1 MSFSCYIPCHNM
13 SISGRRR
20 PRAHLRGFR
29 ARPARARPRGRASRA
44 EGPDRQSDAV
54 ARDPSKGDSAS
65 SVRRC
70 RRPGTRSFERR
81 TRFVRIVQSAGEA
94 SHDEALLQDVAGK
107 REQFRNPILQPH
119 DRQEVDLRIL
129 KIESRSR
136 TRPPRQ
142 TSDERSLNRYRHRS
156 RSENENS

>member
-1 MSFSCYIPCHNM
+1 MSQYEHFGPPEAPGPFEGFSGPP
-13 SISGRRR
+13 SQGPTEGS
-20 PRAHLRGFR
+20 RG
-29 ARPARARPRGRASRA
+29 RA

-107 REQFRNPILQPH
+107 REPFRNPILQTH

-129 KIESRSR
+129 KTNQEAGRD
-136 TRPPRQ
+136 PRAQ
-142 TSDERSLNRYRHRS
+142 TSD
-156 RSENENS
+156 

>member
-44 EGPDRQSDAV
+44 DGPDRQSDAV
-54 ARDPSKGDSAS
+54 ACDPSKGEGAS
-65 SVRRC
+65 SIRRC

-81 TRFVRIVQSAGEA
+81 TRFVRIVSSAGEA

-107 REQFRNPILQPH
+107 REQFRNPILQTH

-129 KIESRSR
+129 KIESKPGRDLR
-136 TRPPRQ
+136 AQ
-142 TSDERSLNRYRHRS
+142 TSD
-156 RSENENS
+156 

>member
-20 PRAHLRGFR
+20 PRAHLGGFR
-29 ARPARARPRGRASRA
+29 ARPTRAQPRGRASRA

-54 ARDPSKGDSAS
+54 ACDPSKGEGAS
-65 SVRRC
+65 SIRRC

-136 TRPPRQ
+136 TRTPRQ
-142 TSDERSLNRYRHRS
+142 TSHERSLNRYRHRS

>member
-1 MSFSCYIPCHNM
+1 M

-20 PRAHLRGFR
+20 PRAHLGGFR

-54 ARDPSKGDSAS
+54 ARDPSKGDGAS

-107 REQFRNPILQPH
+107 REPFRNPILQTH

-136 TRPPRQ
+136 TRPPSADLGREISKSLSAPQ
-142 TSDERSLNRYRHRS
+142 PQREREFLIGPLDT
-156 RSENENS
+156 

>member
-1 MSFSCYIPCHNM
+1 M
-13 SISGRRR
+13 
-20 PRAHLRGFR
+20 
-29 ARPARARPRGRASRA
+29 GRASRA

-54 ARDPSKGDSAS
+54 ARDPPKGDGAS

-81 TRFVRIVQSAGEA
+81 TMFVRIVESAGEA

-107 REQFRNPILQPH
+107 REPFRNPILQTH
-119 DRQEVDLRIL
+119 DRQEVHLRIL

-136 TRPPRQ
+136 TRPPSADLGREISKSLSAPQ
-142 TSDERSLNRYRHRS
+142 PQREREFLIGPLDT
-156 RSENENS
+156 